1 MVVLLSIF
9 GFLVFAV
16 VVLYLLLG
24 TERYGADRPAS
35 QLQIGAHPG
44 ALDANLLRPEPCRTI
59 RVYFIK
65 PSRYDEDGYVQ
76 VFRYGVQ
83 PNNTLTV
90 LKALNENYNRN
101 FGAKRNVHLDTVI
114 WDEICDGVVSPET
127 IKAIKEK
134 AQEDGVELLI
144 GMAGVQ
150 SNQYPRGRDI
160 ALQFVAHGVR
170 VDDGRIPRQWLS
182 RIARLSPQLRH
193 HHDCWRGRKS
203 VGPYNRG
210 SV

>member
-9 GFLVFAV
+9 GFLIFAAA
-16 VVLYLLLG
+16 VLYFLLG
-24 TERYGADRPAS
+24 TDRYGADRPATP
-35 QLQIGAHPG
+35 LQIGANPG
-44 ALDANLLRPEPCRTI
+44 QLSSNALKPEPCRTI

-134 AQEDGVELLI
+134 AQEDGL
-144 GMAGVQ
+144 
-150 SNQYPRGRDI
+150 N
-160 ALQFVAHGVR
+160 
-170 VDDGRIPRQWLS
+170 
-182 RIARLSPQLRH
+182 
-193 HHDCWRGRKS
+193 C
-203 VGPYNRG
+203 
-210 SV
+210 